1 MQPAEIQL
9 IKEGFGEYFI
19 HSTGHGIGLEVHES
33 PWIRPKIT
41 SHIQENMTI
50 TIEPGIYLEN
60 KFGVRIEDSLCIVK
74 RKNGKIGQAF
84 DSLNFNSFDKELIIL

>member
-1 MQPAEIQL
+1 M
-9 IKEGFGEYFI
+9 FS

-60 KFGVRIEDSLCIVK
+60 KFGVTIEDSLYIVK
-74 RKNGKIGQAF
+74 GKMEK
-84 DSLNFNSFDKELIIL
+84 LDKDLTRLILTPLTKS